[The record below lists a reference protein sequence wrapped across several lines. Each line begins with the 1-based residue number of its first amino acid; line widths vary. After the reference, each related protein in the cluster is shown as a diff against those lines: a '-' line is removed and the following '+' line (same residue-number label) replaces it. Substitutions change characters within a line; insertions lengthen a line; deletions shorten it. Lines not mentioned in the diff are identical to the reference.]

1 MRNNILI
8 SEIFGSVAKLTIN
21 RPNAMNSLS
30 SALRLALSH
39 KFKELNEDPEVKV
52 IILTAAG
59 EKAFSAG
66 IDLKELGNGQSSM
79 IDIVGNN
86 PLHNVG
92 LAMDMCSKPIIGAIN
107 GATITGGLELA
118 LACDL
123 LIASSKARF
132 ADTHAL
138 VEAVP
143 AWGLSQRLSRL
154 VGISRAKEMSL
165 TGQFIDAETA
175 LSWGLINHVVKPED
189 LSNKTMEI
197 AEKMSKIS
205 QAMLIRYKSLIDR
218 GADLNLGEALVME
231 RTEAQQ
237 AAAAVTPESIE
248 TKRQSISERN
258 RNQ

>member
-1 MRNNILI
+1 MTANILI
-8 SEIFGSVAKLTIN
+8 SEQFGSVAKLTIN
-21 RPNAMNSLS
+21 RPDAMNSLS
-30 SALRLALSH
+30 SKLRLALGH
-39 KFKELNEDPEVKV
+39 KFKELNENPEIKV
-52 IILTAAG
+52 IILTG
-59 EKAFSAG
+59 SGKKAFSAG
-66 IDLKELGNGQSSM
+66 IDLKELGNGESSM

-92 LAMDMCSKPIIGAIN
+92 LAMDMCDKPIIGAIN
-107 GATITGGLELA
+107 GATITGGLEVA

-123 LIASSKARF
+123 LIASSNALF

-165 TGQFIDAETA
+165 TGQFIDAGTA
-175 LSWGLINHVVKPED
+175 QSWGLVNHVVEPED
-189 LSNKTMEI
+189 LSSKAMEI
-197 AEKMSKIS
+197 AERMSKIS
-205 QAMLIRYKSLIDR
+205 QSMLIRYKSLIDR
-218 GADLNLGEALVME
+218 GSDLNLGEALLME
-231 RTEAQQ
+231 RAEAQQ

-248 TKRQSISERN
+248 KKRKSISERN